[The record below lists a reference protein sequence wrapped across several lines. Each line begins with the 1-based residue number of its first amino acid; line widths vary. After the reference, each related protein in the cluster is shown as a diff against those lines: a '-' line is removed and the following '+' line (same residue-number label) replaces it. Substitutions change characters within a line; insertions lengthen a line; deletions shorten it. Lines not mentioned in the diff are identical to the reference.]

1 MPITCCAMQPLVVY
15 AVGSG
20 GLVLKTDNGGDTWN
34 PNEPLKIP
42 HWASGVMHA
51 PTLRCERQG
60 MRLHDAAC
68 VTLLMPPAFSLAYRD
83 APCEM
88 PLMPLTSGMR
98 PWDTRIE
105 QGHPLHRL
113 PQRGLGGRMQRVV
126 RDGGRRR
133 ELDLHQPYWR
143 RCKQLQRHWHQL
155 PRHGSL
161 CQHDCSG
168 SQGAYL
174 HHHQTSRR

>member
-1 MPITCCAMQPLVVY
+1 MQPLVVY
-15 AVGSG
+15 AVGSD

-68 VTLLMPPAFSLAYRD
+68 VTLMMPPAFSLAYCD
-83 APCEM
+83 APCTM
-88 PLMPLTSGMR
+88 PLMPLTPGMR

-105 QGHPLHRL
+105 QGQHASAAEAPSRALRQG
-113 PQRGLGGRMQRVV
+113 PQAGDRSYR
-126 RDGGRRR
+126 
-133 ELDLHQPYWR
+133 
-143 RCKQLQRHWHQL
+143 
-155 PRHGSL
+155 
-161 CQHDCSG
+161 
-168 SQGAYL
+168 
-174 HHHQTSRR
+174 